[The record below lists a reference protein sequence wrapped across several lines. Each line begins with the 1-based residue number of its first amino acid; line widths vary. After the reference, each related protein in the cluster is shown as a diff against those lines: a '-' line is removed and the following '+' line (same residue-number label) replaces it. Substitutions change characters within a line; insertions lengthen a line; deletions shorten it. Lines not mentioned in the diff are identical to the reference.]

1 MLLPAPSSA
10 FAAASGPGRAVVQ
23 SKVGLNVRSGPWL
36 RDRVLSRLGQHK
48 TVSISCRVRGQEI
61 VGSVRRTTTWVRLTT
76 GGYASDAFL
85 SWSTRRASAPTCAA
99 LSVPAGTAV
108 VNLSFPLNVRS
119 GPATSHAIVGSVGSG
134 AAVRPICRVWSQ
146 NISGDPVWYQLGVR
160 RFVTAA
166 FLRWPA
172 GEPRLPW
179 CGAAA
184 PSAPSSNKAF
194 LAAVIGPAQASART
208 WKVPASVT
216 IAQAILES
224 GWGRSP
230 LAVTEHN
237 YFGMKCFG
245 DPGPIA
251 LGCSTYATR
260 ECSASRCYSTRDAF
274 RSYRLVSDSFADHG
288 RALARLPYYKTAMKY
303 AASPDRFALELQRAG
318 YATSPAYA
326 AHLVG
331 VMKDFSL
338 YRYDVA
344 PQR

>member
-1 MLLPAPSSA
+1 MLLPSPAM
-10 FAAASGPGRAVVQ
+10 AATAGPGRAVVQ
-23 SKVGLNVRSGPWL
+23 SKVGLNVRSGPHL
-36 RDRVLSRLGQHK
+36 RDRVLSRLAHHQA
-48 TVSISCRVRGQEI
+48 VSITCRVRGQQI
-61 VGSVRRTTTWVRLTT
+61 VGSVRTTTTWVRLTN

-85 SWSTRRASAPTCAA
+85 SWATRRASTPTCSA
-99 LSVPAGTAV
+99 LALPAGSGV
-108 VNLSFPLNVRS
+108 VNLPFPMNVRS
-119 GPATSHAIVGSVGSG
+119 GPATSHAIVGSVGA
-134 AAVRPICRVWSQ
+134 AAVVRPMCRVWSQ
-146 NISGDPVWYQLGVR
+146 TISGNPVWYQLGVR

-166 FLRWPA
+166 FVRWPN

-179 CGAAA
+179 CGAAP
-184 PSAPSSNKAF
+184 PSAPSSTKAF
-194 LAAVIGPAQASART
+194 LASVIGPAQASART

-237 YFGMKCFG
+237 LFGMKCFG

-251 LGCSTYATR
+251 IGCSTYATR
-260 ECSASRCYSTRDAF
+260 ECSGKRCYATRDAF
-274 RSYRLVSDSFADHG
+274 RSYRRVSDSFADHG
-288 RALARLPYYKTAMKY
+288 RALARLSYYKTAMKY

-326 AHLVG
+326 AHLVR
-331 VMKDFSL
+331 VMRDNNL

-344 PQR
+344 LRP